1 MRFQETQKVVV
12 ARAGIGGPVVYLTED
27 DDWTRELREAE
38 LILDEAHAQ
47 VRMLSPGG
55 AASPPPI
62 CIWQRC
68 AVVRTGSSLRRRPF
82 GSLAPGRTPSPGP
95 GVAATG

>member
-12 ARAGIGGPVVYLTED
+12 ARAGSGGPVVYLTED

-55 AASPPPI
+55 RGIAATDLHLAEVCCGPN
-62 CIWQRC
+62 
-68 AVVRTGSSLRRRPF
+68 GLE
-82 GSLAPGRTPSPGP
+82 LAPAARLGR
-95 GVAATG
+95 